1 MKKLWKYIQVLITV
15 VVVALFVIYFVN
27 NKEDLQF
34 LLSLDWR
41 YLLLMTIFW
50 LSIIFLN
57 GVFIKVILKSFEKTI
72 SVLESF
78 YISVISM
85 VGNYFLPARGGAVI
99 RSVYLKKNYNFPYSH
114 FISTLY
120 GYYILVF
127 LINSFLALIALGANH
142 FLNSIVSIP
151 LYIFF
156 GALFISMLILSLVK
170 FPIKKIGN
178 IENRVIRKIVLFIE
192 NIFNGWNM
200 IASNKKLLFY
210 LLLLSL
216 GNYISSL
223 LLFWAE
229 FQIVGLET
237 NILNLI
243 IYTCLSGVSL
253 LISITPGSL
262 GIREAVFLVSSQS
275 IGLNQEEILQ
285 LAVVDRGS
293 LVVLLSILVLFFTLF
308 IRKFNLADIFVKNE
322 KV

>member
-142 FLNSIVSIP
+142 FLNGIVSIP

-156 GALFISMLILSLVK
+156 GALFILMLILSLAK
-170 FPIKKIGN
+170 FPTKTKE
-178 IENRVIRKIVLFIE
+178 IENRVIRKIALFIK

-200 IASNKKLLFY
+200 IANNKKLLFY

-216 GNYISSL
+216 GNYVFSL

-243 IYTCLSGVSL
+243 MYTCLSGVSL

-262 GIREAVFLVSSQS
+262 GIREAVFLISSKS
-275 IGLNQEEILQ
+275 IGLGQEEILQ

-293 LVVLLSILVLFFTLF
+293 LVILLSILVLFFTIF

-322 KV
+322 KA

>member
-15 VVVALFVIYFVN
+15 AVIALFIIYFVN

-34 LLSLDWR
+34 LLSLDWH
-41 YLLLMTIFW
+41 YLVLMTIFW
-50 LSIIFLN
+50 LGIIFLN
-57 GVFIKVILKSFEKTI
+57 GVFIKLILKSFKKTI

-142 FLNSIVSIP
+142 FLNGIVSIP

-156 GALFISMLILSLVK
+156 GALFILMLILSLVK
-170 FPIKKIGN
+170 FPTKTKE
-178 IENRVIRKIVLFIE
+178 IENRVIRKIALFIK

-200 IASNKKLLFY
+200 IANNKKLLFY

-216 GNYISSL
+216 GNYVFSL

-243 IYTCLSGVSL
+243 MYTCLSGVSL

-262 GIREAVFLVSSQS
+262 GIREAVFLISSKS
-275 IGLNQEEILQ
+275 IGLGQEEILQ

-293 LVVLLSILVLFFTLF
+293 LVILLSILVLFFTIF

-322 KV
+322 KA

>member
-1 MKKLWKYIQVLITV
+1 
-15 VVVALFVIYFVN
+15 
-27 NKEDLQF
+27 
-34 LLSLDWR
+34 
-41 YLLLMTIFW
+41 MTIFW
-50 LSIIFLN
+50 LGIIFLN
-57 GVFIKVILKSFEKTI
+57 GVFIKVILKSFKKTI

-142 FLNSIVSIP
+142 FLNGIVSIP

-156 GALFISMLILSLVK
+156 GALFILMLILSLAK
-170 FPIKKIGN
+170 FPTKTKE
-178 IENRVIRKIVLFIE
+178 IENRVIRKIALFIK

-200 IASNKKLLFY
+200 IANNKKLLFY

-216 GNYISSL
+216 GNYVFSL

-243 IYTCLSGVSL
+243 MYTCLSGVSL

-262 GIREAVFLVSSQS
+262 GIREAVFLISSKS
-275 IGLNQEEILQ
+275 IGLGQEEILQ

-293 LVVLLSILVLFFTLF
+293 LVILLSILVLFFTIF

-322 KV
+322 KA